1 MYIDV
6 GDAAK
11 NRDILNH
18 FEQHRLE
25 IEGAFGGQLNWTPKE
40 GVRACGIRYQIETGG
55 REDRDKWD
63 SIQTEMVDAMTRLHK
78 ALDPYIRGLE

>member
-11 NRDILNH
+11 NRELLRQ
-18 FEQHRLE
+18 FEEHRSE
-25 IEGAFGGQLNWTPKE
+25 IEDVFGGQLSWTAKD

-55 REDRDKWD
+55 REDRDLWD
-63 SIQTEMVDAMTRLHK
+63 TIQTVMIDAMTGLHK
-78 ALDPYIRGLE
+78 ALDPFIRKVD